1 MEKLSIFK
9 NISKEDI
16 NKMLKCF
23 EAKTKNIKKGETILN
38 YIGNYGLIG
47 IIEEGSASLF
57 RYDDRGNKTLIEKF
71 NKDSIFGERFYNYN
85 TDEMIVEATEDCKVI
100 FLNYSHLIN
109 TCKNDSPCHDK
120 LINNLIEIL
129 TNKIVISNEKA
140 EILTKKT
147 IRDKLLTYF
156 LINSKRAMS
165 KTFLIPY
172 TYTDLA
178 DYLGIDRA
186 AMQRELKNLKEDGLI
201 KTKNRKITI
210 YY

>member
-23 EAKTKNIKKGETILN
+23 EAKTKNIKKGDIILN

-47 IIEEGSASLF
+47 IIEEGEASLF
-57 RYDDRGNKTLIEKF
+57 RYDDRGNKTLIEKLS
-71 NKDSIFGERFYNYN
+71 KDSIFGERFYNFN
-85 TDEMIVEATEDCKVI
+85 TDEMVVEATKDTEVI

-109 TCKNDSPCHDK
+109 NCKNNCPCHEK
-120 LINNLIEIL
+120 LIQNLIEIL
-129 TNKIVISNEKA
+129 TNKIIISNEKA

-156 LINSKRAMS
+156 QINSKRAMS
-165 KTFLIPY
+165 KTFMIPY

-201 KTKNRKITI
+201 KTKNRRITI

>member
-23 EAKTKNIKKGETILN
+23 EAKTKNIKKGDIILN

-47 IIEEGSASLF
+47 IIEEGEASLF
-57 RYDDRGNKTLIEKF
+57 RYDDRGNKTLIEKLSE
-71 NKDSIFGERFYNYN
+71 DSIFGERFYNFN
-85 TDEMIVEATEDCKVI
+85 TDEMVVEATKDTEVI

-109 TCKNDSPCHDK
+109 NCKNNCPCHEK
-120 LINNLIEIL
+120 LIQNLIEIL
-129 TNKIVISNEKA
+129 TNKIIISNEKA

-156 LINSKRAMS
+156 QINSKRAMS
-165 KTFLIPY
+165 KTFMIPY

-201 KTKNRKITI
+201 KTKNRRITI

>member
-23 EAKTKNIKKGETILN
+23 EAKTKIIKKGDIILN

-47 IIEEGSASLF
+47 IIEEGEASLF
-57 RYDDRGNKTLIEKF
+57 RYDDRGNKTLIEKLS
-71 NKDSIFGERFYNYN
+71 KDSIFGERFYNFN
-85 TDEMIVEATEDCKVI
+85 TDEMVVEATKDTEVI

-109 TCKNDSPCHDK
+109 NYKNNCPCHEK
-120 LINNLIEIL
+120 LIQNLIEIL
-129 TNKIVISNEKA
+129 TNKIIISNEKA

-156 LINSKRAMS
+156 QINSKRAMS
-165 KTFLIPY
+165 KTFMIPY

-201 KTKNRKITI
+201 KTKNRRITI

>member
-9 NISKEDI
+9 NMSNDDISKV
-16 NKMLKCF
+16 LKSL
-23 EAKTKNIKKGETILN
+23 EAKTVMIKRGNVILN
-38 YIGNYGLIG
+38 YIGNYDTIG
-47 IIEEGSASLF
+47 IIKDGEASLF
-57 RYDDRGNKTLIEKF
+57 RYDDRGNKNFVEKIET
-71 NKDSIFGERFYNYN
+71 NNIFGEKFSNYN
-85 TDEMIVEATEDCKVI
+85 TDELVVEATKDTEVI

-109 TCKNDSPCHDK
+109 SSSIDYKCHNK
-120 LINNLIEIL
+120 LIKNLIEIL
-129 TNKIVISNEKA
+129 TNKIIINNEKT

-156 LINSKRAMS
+156 SINSKRAMS
-165 KTFLIPY
+165 KTFMIPY

-178 DYLGIDRA
+178 DYLGVDRA